1 MQKKKML
8 GLLTAVAMSTTL
20 ITACGDNNG
29 NSANTANSANSANSG
44 TTASNNA
51 AAPADKNENASSEK
65 PYTVDLMMVG
75 DGKAEDIKAVN
86 EEISKITR
94 PLINADVNITR
105 VGFGS
110 FQQQANLALSSGEK
124 MDLFVTFALDISS
137 LATSGQILPM
147 TKLLED
153 HGQDIMKNL
162 SEGDRRAVSI
172 NNEIYAIPT
181 AKEKATNYGY
191 IMRKDIAD
199 EVGFKPEEVKTYD
212 QLEEIMTKAK
222 KLHPDMYPIGL
233 DFTNVYRPN
242 TEDNL
247 GTGPGVIDAMGEST
261 KVVNM
266 IETDSYK
273 DFVNH
278 MYKWSKAG
286 LVMPDAANNSES
298 RISLLKAGKV
308 MGGFSGLNP
317 GNVDDIAKQVGQPF
331 TVIELTKP
339 FSITGHVSGMGWS
352 LASGSENPEKAIE
365 FLNLAHTNAD
375 ISNLLVNGVK
385 GRNYVMV
392 DEAKGII
399 DYPQGVDASNTG
411 WMSLPWATPN
421 AAISYLWKGE
431 PENKWDYLQQYN
443 SSAHQSP
450 AKGFRFNPESVAN
463 EIAMVSN
470 VDAKYS
476 LALETGTLDPAK
488 TLPKYLDELKAAGV
502 DKVIAEKQ
510 KQLDEWLAA
519 NK

>member
-1 MQKKKML
+1 MKQKRKL
-8 GLLTAVAMSTTL
+8 ALLSVLALSTAL
-20 ITACGDNNG
+20 FTACGNDK
-29 NSANTANSANSANSG
+29 SAESASPAQSAS
-44 TTASNNA
+44 AKPSQSA
-51 AAPADKNENASSEK
+51 AAEK

-75 DGKAEDIKAVN
+75 DGKEEDIKAV
-86 EEISKITR
+86 EEAINKISE
-94 PLINADVNITR
+94 PLINVDVNITR

-124 MDLFVTFALDISS
+124 MDLFVTFALDINT
-137 LATSGQILPM
+137 LANSGQILPM
-147 TKLLED
+147 TKLLEA
-153 HGQDIMKNL
+153 HGQDILKNL

-181 AKEKATNYGY
+181 AKEKATNYGF
-191 IMRKDIAD
+191 IMLKEIAD
-199 EVGFKPEEVKTYD
+199 EIGFKPEDVTNLD
-212 QLEEIMTKAK
+212 QLEAIMKKAK
-222 KLHPDMYPIGL
+222 ELHPDMYPIGL

-247 GTGPGVIDAMGEST
+247 GTGAGIIDAMGDST

-266 IETDSYK
+266 VETDSYK

-278 MYKWSKAG
+278 MYKWAKSG
-286 LVMPDAANNSES
+286 LVQPDAANNSES

-317 GNVDDIAKQVGQPF
+317 GNVDDIAKQVGKPF
-331 TVIELTKP
+331 TVIQLTKP

-375 ISNLLVNGVK
+375 ISNLLVYGVK
-385 GRNYVMV
+385 DRNYVMV

-399 DYPQGVDASNTG
+399 DYPAGVDASNTG

-421 AAISYLWKGE
+421 ASIAYIWKGE
-431 PENKWDYLQQYN
+431 PEDKWEFLDNYNK
-443 SSAHQSP
+443 SAHQSP
-450 AKGFRFNPESVAN
+450 AKGFRFDAESVAN
-463 EIAMVSN
+463 EITMVSN

-488 TLPKYLDELKAAGV
+488 TLPKYLEELKAAGV
-502 DKVIAEKQ
+502 DKIIAEKQ
-510 KQLDEWLAA
+510 KQLDAWLAA
-519 NK
+519 NKK

>member
-1 MQKKKML
+1 MKQKKMFT
-8 GLLTAVAMSTTL
+8 LLSVLALSTAL
-20 ITACGDNNG
+20 FTACGSNNG
-29 NSANTANSANSANSG
+29 TNNTSG
-44 TTASNNA
+44 G
-51 AAPADKNENASSEK
+51 ENAKPSQNAVAEK
-65 PYTVDLMMVG
+65 PYTVDLLMVG
-75 DGKAEDIKAVN
+75 DGKEEDVQAV
-86 EEISKITR
+86 EDEISKITK

-110 FQQQANLALSSGEK
+110 FQQQANLSLSSGEK

-137 LATSGQILPM
+137 LSSSGQILPM
-147 TKLLED
+147 TKLLEG
-153 HGQDIMKNL
+153 HGQDILKNL

-191 IMRKDIAD
+191 IMLKEIAD

-212 QLEEIMTKAK
+212 QLEAIMTKAK
-222 KLHPDMYPIGL
+222 KLHPEMYPIGL
-233 DFTNVYRPN
+233 DFTNVYRPG

-247 GTGPGVIDAMGEST
+247 GTGSGVIDGLGEST

-278 MYKWSKAG
+278 MYKWSTSG

-317 GNVDDIAKQVGQPF
+317 GNVDDIAKQVGKPF

-352 LASGSENPEKAIE
+352 LASSSENPEKAIE
-365 FLNLAHTNAD
+365 FLNLVHTNAD
-375 ISNLLVNGVK
+375 ISNLLVYGVK
-385 GRNYVMV
+385 DRNYVMV

-399 DYPQGVDASNTG
+399 DYPQGVDGGNTG

-421 AAISYLWKGE
+421 ASIAYIWKGE
-431 PENKWDYLQQYN
+431 PEDKWDYLQQYN

-450 AKGFRFNPESVAN
+450 AKGFRFNAESVAN
-463 EIAMVSN
+463 EITMVSN
-470 VDAKYS
+470 VDAKFA
-476 LALETGTLDPAK
+476 LALESGTLDPEK
-488 TLPKYLDELKAAGV
+488 TLPKYLEELKAAGV
-502 DKVIAEKQ
+502 DKIIAEKQ
-510 KQLDEWLAA
+510 KQLDAWLAA

>member
-1 MQKKKML
+1 MKQKKTL
-8 GLLTAVAMSTTL
+8 ALLSVLAMSTAVF
-20 ITACGDNNG
+20 TACGNND
-29 NSANTANSANSANSG
+29 ANSN
-44 TTASNNA
+44 AS
-51 AAPADKNENASSEK
+51 AAPAQSGKASASASASESSEK

-75 DGKAEDIKAVN
+75 DGKEEDIKAV
-86 EEISKITR
+86 EDAIDKISL
-94 PLINADVNITR
+94 PLINANVNITR

-124 MDLFVTFALDISS
+124 MDLFVTFALDINT
-137 LATSGQILPM
+137 LANSGQILPM
-147 TKLLED
+147 TKLLES
-153 HGQDIMKNL
+153 HGQDILKNL

-172 NNEIYAIPT
+172 NNEIYTIPT
-181 AKEKATNYGY
+181 AKEKATNYGF

-199 EVGFKPEEVKTYD
+199 EIGAKPEDVTNLD
-212 QLEEIMTKAK
+212 QLETIMAKAK
-222 KLHPDMYPIGL
+222 EKHPDMYPIGL

-247 GTGPGVIDAMGEST
+247 GTGSGIIDAMGEST

-266 IETDSYK
+266 VETDSYK

-278 MYKWSKAG
+278 MYKWSKSG

-298 RISLLKAGKV
+298 RVSLLKAGKV

-317 GNVDDIAKQVGQPF
+317 GNVDDIAKQVGQAF
-331 TVIELTKP
+331 TVFPLTKP
-339 FSITGHVSGMGWS
+339 FSVTGHVSGMGWS

-365 FLNLAHTNAD
+365 FLNLAHTNPD
-375 ISNLLVNGVK
+375 ISNLLVYGVK
-385 GRNYVMV
+385 DRNYVMV

-421 AAISYLWKGE
+421 AAIGYIWKGE
-431 PENKWDYLQQYN
+431 PEDKWTYLDEYNK
-443 SSAHQSP
+443 SAHQSP
-450 AKGFRFNPESVAN
+450 AKGFRFDPESVAN
-463 EIAMVSN
+463 EITMVSN
-470 VDAKYS
+470 VDAKYA

-488 TLPKYLDELKAAGV
+488 TLPKYLDELKKAGV
-502 DKVIAEKQ
+502 DKIIAEKQ
-510 KQLDEWLAA
+510 KQFDAWLAA

>member
-1 MQKKKML
+1 MRMKKLFGSMTVIA
-8 GLLTAVAMSTTL
+8 LLTSL
-20 ITACGDNNG
+20 ISACGSNG
-29 NSANTANSANSANSG
+29 A
-44 TTASNNA
+44 
-51 AAPADKNENASSEK
+51 NENAAQSNAAGTEAGAGTETSSETSTEK

-75 DGKAEDIKAVN
+75 DAKTEDTKKVS
-86 EEISKITR
+86 EEISKMTR
-94 PLINADVNITR
+94 KLMNADVNITR

-124 MDLFVTFALDISS
+124 LDLFVTFALDIST
-137 LATSGQILPM
+137 LANSGQILPM
-147 TKLLED
+147 TKLLES
-153 HGQDIMKNL
+153 HGKDILNNL
-162 SEGDRRAVSI
+162 SVEDRRSVSI

-199 EVGFKPEEVKTYD
+199 EIGVKPEEVKTYE
-212 QLEEIMTKAK
+212 QLEAIMTKAK
-222 KLHPDMYPIGL
+222 EKHPDMYPIGL

-247 GTGPGVIDAMGEST
+247 GTGPGIIDAVGDST
-261 KVVNM
+261 TVVNM

-273 DFVNH
+273 SFVNN
-278 MYKWSKAG
+278 MYKWSQNG

-317 GNVDDIAKQVGQPF
+317 GNVDDIAKQVGQQF
-331 TVIELTKP
+331 VVIELTKP

-352 LASGSENPEKAIE
+352 LANGSENPEKAIE
-365 FLNLAHTNAD
+365 FLNLAHTNKD
-375 ISNLLVNGVK
+375 ISNLLVNGIK
-385 GRNYVMV
+385 GQHYVMV

-399 DYPQGVDASNTG
+399 DYPEGVNSGNTG
-411 WMSLPWATPN
+411 WTSLPWATPN
-421 AAISYLWKGE
+421 AAITYLWKGE

-443 SSAHQSP
+443 GAAQQSP

-463 EIAMVSN
+463 EITMVSN

-476 LALETGTLDPAK
+476 LALESGTLDPAS

-502 DKVIAEKQ
+502 ERIIEEKQ
-510 KQLDEWLAA
+510 KQLDAWLDE
-519 NK
+519 KK

>member
-1 MQKKKML
+1 MKQTKKL
-8 GLLTAVAMSTTL
+8 ALLSVLTL
-20 ITACGDNNG
+20 ASALFTACGNNNNQPSEGAESGKG
-29 NSANTANSANSANSG
+29 NQPSQS
-44 TTASNNA
+44 A
-51 AAPADKNENASSEK
+51 AAEK

-75 DGKAEDIKAVN
+75 DGKEEDIKAV
-86 EEISKITR
+86 EEAIDKIAE
-94 PLINADVNITR
+94 PLINVDVNITR

-110 FQQQANLALSSGEK
+110 FQQQANLAMQSGEK
-124 MDLFVTFALDISS
+124 MDLFVTFALDINT
-137 LATSGQILPM
+137 LANSGQILPM

-153 HGQDIMKNL
+153 HGKDILSKL
-162 SEGDRRAVSI
+162 SEGDKRAVSI

-181 AKEKATNYGY
+181 AKEKATNYGF

-199 EVGFKPEEVKTYD
+199 EIGLKPEEVKTYD
-212 QLEEIMTKAK
+212 QLEAVMTEAK
-222 KLHPDMYPIGL
+222 KRHPDMYPIGL

-266 IETDSYK
+266 IDTDSYK

-278 MYKWSKAG
+278 MYKWSKSG

-298 RISLLKAGKV
+298 RVSLLKANKV

-339 FSITGHVSGMGWS
+339 FSITGHVAGMGWS
-352 LASGSENPEKAIE
+352 LASGSENPEKAVE

-375 ISNLLVNGVK
+375 ISNLLVYGVK
-385 GRNYVMV
+385 DRNYVMV

-399 DYPQGVDASNTG
+399 DYPQGVDSGTTG

-421 AAISYLWKGE
+421 AAISYLWKGD
-431 PENKWDYLQQYN
+431 PEDKWAYLEQYN

-450 AKGFRFNPESVAN
+450 AKGFRFNAETVAN
-463 EIAMVSN
+463 EITMVSN
-470 VDAKYS
+470 VDAKYA

-488 TLPKYLDELKAAGV
+488 TLPKYSQELKAAGV
-502 DKVIAEKQ
+502 DKIIAEKQ

>member
-1 MQKKKML
+1 MKQKRKLALLSML
-8 GLLTAVAMSTTL
+8 ALSIALF
-20 ITACGDNNG
+20 TACGNNNKVNDN
-29 NSANTANSANSANSG
+29 AEPAQSG
-44 TTASNNA
+44 STQSA
-51 AAPADKNENASSEK
+51 AAEK

-75 DGKAEDIKAVN
+75 DGKEEDIKAV
-86 EEISKITR
+86 EEAISKITK

-124 MDLFVTFALDISS
+124 LDLFVTFALDISS
-137 LATSGQILPM
+137 LANSGQILPM

-153 HGQDIMKNL
+153 HGQGILKNL

-172 NNEIYAIPT
+172 DNEIYAIPT

-191 IMRKDIAD
+191 IMLKEIAD
-199 EVGFKPEEVKTYD
+199 EIGFKPEEVKTYD
-212 QLEEIMTKAK
+212 QLEAIMTKAK
-222 KLHPDMYPIGL
+222 ELHPNMYPIGL
-233 DFTNVYRPN
+233 DFTNVYRPG

-247 GTGPGVIDAMGEST
+247 GTGSGVIDGLGEST

-273 DFVNH
+273 DFVTH
-278 MYKWSKAG
+278 MYKWSKSG

-298 RISLLKAGKV
+298 RISLLQAGKV

-317 GNVDDIAKQVGQPF
+317 GNVDDIAKQVGKPF

-352 LASGSENPEKAIE
+352 LASGSKNPEKATA
-365 FLNLAHTNAD
+365 FLNLIHTNAD
-375 ISNLLVNGVK
+375 ISNLLVYGVK
-385 GRNYVMV
+385 DRNYVMV

-399 DYPQGVDASNTG
+399 DYPQGVDAGNTG

-421 AAISYLWKGE
+421 AAIAYIWKGE
-431 PENKWDYLQQYN
+431 PEDKWEYLQQYN

-450 AKGFRFNPESVAN
+450 AKGFRFNAESVAN
-463 EIAMVSN
+463 EITMVSN
-470 VDAKYS
+470 VDAKFS
-476 LALETGTLDPAK
+476 LALESGTLDPAK
-488 TLPKYLDELKAAGV
+488 TLPKYLQELKDAGV
-502 DKVIAEKQ
+502 DKIIAEKQ